1 MKATARVR
9 LEQRANPEGKGG
21 HNSSHEVG
29 MSPKLERIADP
40 RTPQK
45 EELFFLPLG
54 GTGEIGMNLNLYGHA
69 GKWLMVDLGVAFGEH
84 DLPGIEVVMPDPDFI
99 VERAD
104 DLVGLVL
111 THGHE
116 DHLGAVPYLWKYLR
130 CPIYATPFTAA
141 LLRRK
146 LADDRVDDPPEIIEI
161 PLSSRFTLGPF
172 DIELVTLTHS
182 IPEPNALII
191 RTSCGTVVHTGD
203 WKLDPDP
210 LVGEDYDDQRL
221 REIAKEGVLAMVC
234 DSTNAL
240 DPGRAGSEVDVREA
254 LEKVVGRMKNRV
266 AVACFASNVARLETV
281 MRVAEAQGRRVAL
294 VGRSMHR
301 IVAAARDAGYLTD
314 IPPLLDVRDI
324 GYLPREE
331 VLLLC
336 TGSQGEPRAALW
348 RIANDD
354 HPEVTLAPGDA
365 VLFSSRV
372 IPGNEKSIQAL
383 YNLLAQ
389 RGIEIVTAGEED
401 PIHVSGHPCREE
413 LIDMYQWVK
422 PKVAIPV
429 HGETRHLHAHA
440 ELARRCQ
447 VPETVIGSNGAM
459 IQLAPGPARI
469 VDNVHAGRLAVDG
482 KVLRPVGSP
491 VLRHR
496 RRMVYNGSVAVA
508 VVVDRAGGLLV
519 EPRFAAQ
526 GLYDAEEE
534 PEVEVAAAQAIE
546 SALHKLSRHERRQ
559 DGILQ
564 EALRVAVRRA

>member
-1 MKATARVR
+1 
-9 LEQRANPEGKGG
+9 
-21 HNSSHEVG
+21 
-29 MSPKLERIADP
+29 MSPKLARIADP
-40 RTPQK
+40 RTPGNQ
-45 EELFFLPLG
+45 ELFFLPLG
-54 GTGEIGMNLNLYGHA
+54 GTGEIGMNLNLYGHD

-99 VERAD
+99 VERAE

-146 LADDRVDDPPEIIEI
+146 LSDDRVQDAPKIIEV
-161 PLSSRFTLGPF
+161 PLSSRFTLDPF

-191 RTSCGTVVHTGD
+191 RTACGTVVHTGD

-210 LVGEDYDDQRL
+210 LVGDDYDDKRL
-221 REIAKEGVLAMVC
+221 REISEEGVLALVG

-240 DPGRAGSEVDVREA
+240 EPGRAGSEVDVREA
-254 LEKVVGRMKNRV
+254 LEKAVGRMKNRV

-301 IVAAARDAGYLTD
+301 IVAAARETGYLQD
-314 IPPLLDVRDI
+314 LPPLIDNRDV

-354 HPEVTLAPGDA
+354 HTEVRMEPGDA

-372 IPGNEKSIQAL
+372 IPGNEKSIQSL
-383 YNLLAQ
+383 YNLLAG

-401 PIHVSGHPCREE
+401 PIHVSGHPCRDE
-413 LIDMYQWVK
+413 LIDMYGWVK
-422 PKVAIPV
+422 PRIAIPV
-429 HGETRHLHAHA
+429 HGEVRHLHAHA
-440 ELARRCQ
+440 RLAQECQ
-447 VPETVIGSNGAM
+447 VPEAIVARNGAVV
-459 IQLAPGPARI
+459 QLAPGPARI
-469 VDNVHAGRLAVDG
+469 VDHVHSGRLALDG
-482 KVLRPVGSP
+482 KVLRPVDSP

-496 RRMVYNGSVAVA
+496 RRMVYNGSLAA
-508 VVVDRAGGLLV
+508 TVVVDRGGGLLV
-519 EPRFAAQ
+519 EPRFAAR
-526 GLYDAEEE
+526 GLYDVEEE
-534 PEVEVAAAQAIE
+534 PEVESAAAKAVE
-546 SALHKLSRHERRQ
+546 SALHRLSRHERRQ
-559 DGILQ
+559 DGLLQ
-564 EALRVAVRRA
+564 EALRVAIRRALQHELGKKPMVEVQLIRLD

>member
-1 MKATARVR
+1 
-9 LEQRANPEGKGG
+9 
-21 HNSSHEVG
+21 
-29 MSPKLERIADP
+29 MSPKLARIADP
-40 RTPQK
+40 RTPQDK
-45 EELFFLPLG
+45 ELFFLPLG

-84 DLPGIEVVMPDPDFI
+84 DLTGIEVVMPDPDFI

-146 LADDRVDDPPEIIEI
+146 LSDDRVQDAPKIIEV
-161 PLSSRFTLGPF
+161 PLSSRFTLDPF

-191 RTSCGTVVHTGD
+191 RTACGTVVHTGD

-210 LVGEDYDDQRL
+210 LVGDDYDDKRL
-221 REIAKEGVLAMVC
+221 REISEEGVLALVGV
-234 DSTNAL
+234 STNAL
-240 DPGRAGSEVDVREA
+240 EPGRAGSEVDVREA
-254 LEKVVGRMKNRV
+254 LEKAVGRMKNRV

-301 IVAAARDAGYLTD
+301 IVAAARETGYLQD
-314 IPPLLDVRDI
+314 LPPLIDNRDV

-354 HPEVTLAPGDA
+354 HTEVRMEPGDA

-372 IPGNEKSIQAL
+372 IPGNEKSIQSL
-383 YNLLAQ
+383 YNLLAG

-401 PIHVSGHPCREE
+401 PIHVSGHPCRDE
-413 LIDMYQWVK
+413 LIDMYGWVK
-422 PKVAIPV
+422 PRIAIPV
-429 HGETRHLHAHA
+429 HGEVRHLHAHA
-440 ELARRCQ
+440 RLAQECQ
-447 VPETVIGSNGAM
+447 VPEAIVARNGAVV
-459 IQLAPGPARI
+459 QLAPGPARI
-469 VDNVHAGRLAVDG
+469 VDHVHSGRLALDG
-482 KVLRPVGSP
+482 KVLRPVDSP

-496 RRMVYNGSVAVA
+496 RRMVYNGSLAA
-508 VVVDRAGGLLV
+508 TVVVDRGGGLLV
-519 EPRFAAQ
+519 EPRFAAR
-526 GLYDAEEE
+526 GLYDVEEE
-534 PEVEVAAAQAIE
+534 PEVESAAAKAVE
-546 SALHKLSRHERRQ
+546 SALHRLSRHERRQ
-559 DGILQ
+559 DGLLQ
-564 EALRVAVRRA
+564 EALRVAIRRALQHELGKKPMVEVQLIRLD

>member
-1 MKATARVR
+1 
-9 LEQRANPEGKGG
+9 
-21 HNSSHEVG
+21 
-29 MSPKLERIADP
+29 MSPKLARIADP
-40 RTPQK
+40 RTPGEQ
-45 EELFFLPLG
+45 ELFFLPLG
-54 GTGEIGMNLNLYGHA
+54 GTGEIGMNLNLYGHD

-104 DLVGLVL
+104 SLVGLVL

-146 LADDRVDDPPEIIEI
+146 LSDERIQDSPEIIEV

-191 RTSCGTVVHTGD
+191 RTACGTVVHTGD

-210 LVGEDYDDQRL
+210 LVGEDYDDKRL
-221 REIAKEGVLAMVC
+221 REIAQEGVLALVC

-240 DPGRAGSEVDVREA
+240 EPGRAGSEVDVRAA
-254 LEKVVGRMKNRV
+254 LEKAVGRMKNRV

-281 MRVAEAQGRRVAL
+281 MRVAEAHGRRVAL

-301 IVAAARDAGYLTD
+301 IVAAARETGYLQNV
-314 IPPLLDVRDI
+314 PPLIDNRDV

-348 RIANDD
+348 RIANDE
-354 HPEVTLAPGDA
+354 HPEVTLEPGDA

-372 IPGNEKSIQAL
+372 IPGNEKAIQTL
-383 YNLLAQ
+383 YNLLSD

-401 PIHVSGHPCREE
+401 PIHVSGHPCRDE
-413 LIDMYQWVK
+413 LTEMYQWVK
-422 PKVAIPV
+422 PRIAIPV
-429 HGETRHLHAHA
+429 HGEARHLHAHA
-440 ELARRCQ
+440 QLARECQ
-447 VPETVIGSNGAM
+447 VPESIVGRNGAVV
-459 IQLAPGPARI
+459 QLAPGPARI
-469 VDNVHAGRLAVDG
+469 VDHVHSGRLALDG
-482 KVLRPVGSP
+482 KVLRPVSSP
-491 VLRHR
+491 VLKQR
-496 RRMVYNGSVAVA
+496 RRMVYHGSLAA
-508 VVVDRAGGLLV
+508 TVVVDRNGGLLV
-519 EPRFAAQ
+519 EPRFAAK

-534 PEVEVAAAQAIE
+534 PEVEAAAIEAVE
-546 SALHKLSRHERRQ
+546 SALHRLSRHERRQ
-559 DGILQ
+559 NELLQ
-564 EALRVAVRRA
+564 EALRVAIRRALQRELGKKPMVEVQLIRID

>member
-1 MKATARVR
+1 
-9 LEQRANPEGKGG
+9 
-21 HNSSHEVG
+21 
-29 MSPKLERIADP
+29 MSPKLARIADP
-40 RTPQK
+40 RTPGEQ
-45 EELFFLPLG
+45 ELFFLPLG
-54 GTGEIGMNLNLYGHA
+54 GTGEIGMNLNLYGHD

-104 DLVGLVL
+104 SLVGLVL

-146 LADDRVDDPPEIIEI
+146 LSDERIQDSPEIIEV

-191 RTSCGTVVHTGD
+191 RTACGTVVHTGD

-210 LVGEDYDDQRL
+210 LVGEDYDDKRL
-221 REIAKEGVLAMVC
+221 REIAQEGVLALVC

-240 DPGRAGSEVDVREA
+240 EPGRAGSEVDVRAA
-254 LEKVVGRMKNRV
+254 LEKAVGRMKNRV

-281 MRVAEAQGRRVAL
+281 MRVAEAHGRRVAL

-301 IVAAARDAGYLTD
+301 IVAAARETGYLQD
-314 IPPLLDVRDI
+314 VPPLIDNRDV

-348 RIANDD
+348 RIANDE
-354 HPEVTLAPGDA
+354 HPEVTLEPGDA

-372 IPGNEKSIQAL
+372 IPGNEKAIQTL
-383 YNLLAQ
+383 YNLLSD

-401 PIHVSGHPCREE
+401 PIHVSGHPCRDE
-413 LIDMYQWVK
+413 LTEMYQWVK
-422 PKVAIPV
+422 PRIAIPV
-429 HGETRHLHAHA
+429 HGEARHLHAHA
-440 ELARRCQ
+440 QLARECQ
-447 VPETVIGSNGAM
+447 VPESIVGRNGAVV
-459 IQLAPGPARI
+459 QLAPGPARI
-469 VDNVHAGRLAVDG
+469 VDHVHSGRLVLDG
-482 KVLRPVGSP
+482 KVLRPVSSP
-491 VLRHR
+491 VLKQR
-496 RRMVYNGSVAVA
+496 RRMVYHGSLAA
-508 VVVDRAGGLLV
+508 TVVVDRNGGLLV
-519 EPRFAAQ
+519 EPRFATK

-534 PEVEVAAAQAIE
+534 PEVEAAAIEAVE
-546 SALHKLSRHERRQ
+546 SALHRLSRHERRQ
-559 DGILQ
+559 NELLQ
-564 EALRVAVRRA
+564 EALRVAIRRALQRELGKKPVVEVQLIRID

>member
-1 MKATARVR
+1 M
-9 LEQRANPEGKGG
+9 N
-21 HNSSHEVG
+21 
-29 MSPKLERIADP
+29 PKLARIADP
-40 RTPQK
+40 ATPGK
-45 EELFFLPLG
+45 KDLFFLPLG

-104 DLVGLVL
+104 KLVGLVL

-116 DHLGAVPYLWKYLR
+116 DHLGAVPYLWQYLR
-130 CPIYATPFTAA
+130 CPVYATPFTAA

-146 LADDRVDDPPEIIEI
+146 LKDDRVEDAPEIIEI
-161 PLSSRFTLGPF
+161 PLSSRFELGPF

-182 IPEPNALII
+182 IPEPNALVI

-210 LVGEDYDDQRL
+210 LVGEDFDAQRL
-221 REIAKEGVLAMVC
+221 RDVAKEGVLAMVC
-234 DSTNAL
+234 DSTNVL
-240 DPGRAGSEVDVREA
+240 TPGRAGSELDVREA
-254 LEKVVGRMKNRV
+254 LEKVVGECKNRV

-281 MRVAEAQGRRVAL
+281 MRVAEAHGRQVAL

-301 IVAAARDAGYLTD
+301 IVAAARESGYLQD
-314 IPPLLDVRDI
+314 LPPILDERDI

-354 HPEVTLAPGDA
+354 HPEVTLEEGDT

-372 IPGNEKSIQAL
+372 IPGNEKSIQSL
-383 YNLLAQ
+383 YNLLAR
-389 RGIEIVTAGEED
+389 RGIEVMSADDET
-401 PIHVSGHPCREE
+401 PIHVSGHPCRDE
-413 LIDMYQWVK
+413 LSDMYQWVR
-422 PKVAIPV
+422 PRIAVPV
-429 HGETRHLHAHA
+429 HGEARHLHAHG
-440 ELARRCQ
+440 ELAKTCQ
-447 VPETVIGSNGAM
+447 VPEVVLAQNGAM
-459 IQLAPGPARI
+459 VQLAPGEATV
-469 VDNVHAGRLAVDG
+469 VDHVHSGRLALDG
-482 KVLRPVGSP
+482 NVLRPVDSP

-496 RRMVYNGSVAVA
+496 RRMVYNGSAAVT
-508 VVVDRAGGLLV
+508 VVVDGDGGLLV

-534 PEVEVAAAQAIE
+534 PEVEADAVQAIE
-546 SALHKLSRHERRQ
+546 QALHRLSRHDRRQ
-559 DGILQ
+559 DGLLS
-564 EALRVAVRRA
+564 EAVRVAVRRAFQRALGKKPVVEVQLIRLD